1 MCKDIKSWRY
11 KTSLYEMCGLF
22 FLSFCRSMSLS
33 KERRCQENFSQST
46 LQPQFDRSNE
56 LDCVSI
62 FSFVIIQIASLAFID
77 RVAFFDKGINAFA
90 VIGTIENL

>member
-1 MCKDIKSWRY
+1 MY
-11 KTSLYEMCGLF
+11 GLF
-22 FLSFCRSMSLS
+22 FLSSYRSLS
-33 KERRCQENFSQST
+33 SSKGRKRQGKLLPHS
-46 LQPQFDRSNE
+46 DRLNE
-56 LDCVSI
+56 LDSASI